1 MSLSNHYVHISL
13 NKNYVKATLKRCV
26 FNWER
31 NCVRHFAVLSDTG
44 KLFQRVGDATEKHRS
59 PCVTVREGGT
69 DNRSVDDPDLS
80 VLETVLLCNS
90 CTK

>member
-1 MSLSNHYVHISL
+1 MI
-13 NKNYVKATLKRCV
+13 T
-26 FNWER
+26 
-31 NCVRHFAVLSDTG
+31 T
-44 KLFQRVGDATEKHRS
+44 QRVGDATEKHRS